1 MNFDYIQQELD
12 YYKKFRPANFVEE
25 KARFFAHIKKNEPYN
40 PFFNYSDNL
49 KVKDYK
55 EIKEA
60 LQKEIGSD
68 LIINEFLKV
77 HLDVADMLI
86 AWKQN
91 DYEVLS
97 KISGKI
103 FGSTNTF
110 DINKTIENYKQLS
123 SLADEPAEVYN
134 DEQIGEKF
142 KEEFTKRK
150 LDGWLI
156 EYHEASGGNVSIYES
171 EKKIVIRTGT
181 TETKQ
186 ELECVL
192 AHELDGH
199 AVQAFNAMS
208 NKRYAK
214 WLLSYLGTEKQY
226 EGYATFVVIN
236 NLSIAHINSELAYNF
251 ALIIAT
257 LQAQSS
263 SFYETY
269 QRIYEL
275 CRDEDLSF
283 SAAYKAKRG
292 FQDTA
297 RFGCFQ
303 KENAYSLGALEI
315 IALVEQSEENYY
327 RLLQGCF
334 PLSAVRFIAGK
345 APKWQSVKNFNKE
358 NQAYFKKKMNRILY
372 YFPPQGVSQTVSP
385 PR

>member
-1 MNFDYIQQELD
+1 MNFDYIQRELD
-12 YYKKFRPANFVEE
+12 YYKKFRPTNFVEE
-25 KARFFAHIKKNEPYN
+25 KARFFAHIKRNESYN
-40 PFFNYSDNL
+40 PFFYYSDNL
-49 KVKDYK
+49 EVKDYK

-60 LQKEIGSD
+60 LQKESGSD

-77 HLDVADMLI
+77 HLDVADMMI
-86 AWKQN
+86 AWKQK
-91 DYEVLS
+91 DYETLS
-97 KISGKI
+97 NISGKI

-110 DINKTIENYKQLS
+110 DINKAVENYKQLT
-123 SLADEPAEVYN
+123 SLVVEPAEVYN
-134 DEQIGEKF
+134 DEQVGEKF
-142 KEEFTKRK
+142 KEEFAKRK
-150 LDGWLI
+150 LEGWLI

-171 EKKIVIRTGT
+171 EKKIVIRTGS

-186 ELECVL
+186 GLECVL

-236 NLSIAHINSELAYNF
+236 NLSIAHINSELAYNL

-257 LQAQSS
+257 SQAQRS

-275 CRDEDLSF
+275 CRDEDFSF

-315 IALVEQSEENYY
+315 VALVEQSEENYF

-334 PLSAVRFIAGK
+334 PLSAIRFVDGK
-345 APKWQSVKNFNKE
+345 EPKWLSVKNFNKE
-358 NQAYFKKKMNRILY
+358 NQAYFKKMMNMI
-372 YFPPQGVSQTVSP
+372 QN
-385 PR
+385 

>member
-1 MNFDYIQQELD
+1 MNFDYIQKELD
-12 YYKKFRPANFVEE
+12 YYKKFTPANFVEE
-25 KARFFAHIKKNEPYN
+25 KARFFAHIKKKEAYN
-40 PFFNYSDNL
+40 PFFDYGDNL
-49 KVKDYK
+49 EAKDYK

-77 HLDVADMLI
+77 YLDVAEMLI

-91 DYEVLS
+91 DYEALS
-97 KISGKI
+97 NISGKI

-110 DINKTIENYKQLS
+110 DISKTIENYKRLTS
-123 SLADEPAEVYN
+123 AAVESAEVYN

-142 KEEFTKRK
+142 EEEFAKRS
-150 LDGWLI
+150 LDGWFI

-171 EKKIVIRTGT
+171 EKKIIIRAGT

-186 ELECVL
+186 GLDCVI

-257 LQAQSS
+257 SQAQSS

-275 CRDEDLSF
+275 CRDEDFSF

-297 RFGCFQ
+297 RIGCFQ

-315 IALVEQSEENYY
+315 IALVEQSEKNYF

-334 PLSAVRFIAGK
+334 PLSAIGFIAGK
-345 APKWQSVKNFNKE
+345 EPKWQSVKNFNIE
-358 NQAYFKKKMNRILY
+358 NQTYFKKMMNLI
-372 YFPPQGVSQTVSP
+372 QN
-385 PR
+385 

>member
-1 MNFDYIQQELD
+1 MNFDYIQKELD
-12 YYKKFRPANFVEE
+12 YYKKFTPANFVEE
-25 KARFFAHIKKNEPYN
+25 KARFFAHLKKKEPYN
-40 PFFNYSDNL
+40 PLFNYSDNL
-49 KVKDYK
+49 ALEDYE
-55 EIKEA
+55 EIKAA

-68 LIINEFLKV
+68 LIIDEFIKV
-77 HLDVADMLI
+77 YLDVADMLI
-86 AWKQN
+86 AWIQN
-91 DYEVLS
+91 DYEALS
-97 KISGKI
+97 NISGKL
-103 FGSTNTF
+103 FGSTDTF
-110 DINKTIENYKQLS
+110 DINKTIENYKQLIS
-123 SLADEPAEVYN
+123 ATDEPAEVYN

-142 KEEFTKRK
+142 KEEFSKRK
-150 LDGWLI
+150 LEGWLI
-156 EYHEASGGNVSIYES
+156 EYHAASGGNVSIYES
-171 EKKIVIRTGT
+171 EKKIIIRTGT

-186 ELECVL
+186 GMACVI

-208 NKRYAK
+208 DKRYAK

-236 NLSIAHINSELAYNF
+236 NLSVAHLNSELAYNF
-251 ALIIAT
+251 VLIIAT
-257 LQAQSS
+257 SLAQRS

-275 CRDEDLSF
+275 CRDEDFSF

-297 RFGCFQ
+297 RCGCFQ

-334 PLSAVRFIAGK
+334 PLSAIRFIAGK
-345 APKWQSVKNFNKE
+345 EPRWQSVKKFNKV
-358 NQAYFKKKMNRILY
+358 NQAYFKKKMRMIQN
-372 YFPPQGVSQTVSP
+372 PPYLETV
-385 PR
+385 R

>member
-1 MNFDYIQQELD
+1 MNFDYIQRELD
-12 YYKKFRPANFVEE
+12 YYKKFTPANFMEE
-25 KARFFAHIKKNEPYN
+25 RARFLAHIKKSEPYN
-40 PFFNYSDNL
+40 PFFNYNDNL
-49 KVKDYK
+49 EVKDYK

-60 LQKEIGSD
+60 LQKEAGSD

-77 HLDVADMLI
+77 YLDVADMMI
-86 AWKQN
+86 AWRKN
-91 DYEVLS
+91 DYEALS
-97 KISGKI
+97 NISGKI
-103 FGSTNTF
+103 FGSTNMF
-110 DINKTIENYKQLS
+110 DINRTIENYKQLTI
-123 SLADEPAEVYN
+123 LANEFAEVYN

-150 LDGWLI
+150 LEGWLI

-186 ELECVL
+186 GLECVI

-208 NKRYAK
+208 DKRYAK

-236 NLSIAHINSELAYNF
+236 NLSTPHINSELAYNF

-257 LQAQSS
+257 SQAQSS

-275 CRDEDLSF
+275 GRDKDFSF
-283 SAAYKAKRG
+283 SAACKAKRG

-297 RFGCFQ
+297 HPGCFQ

-315 IALVEQSEENYY
+315 IALVEESEENYY

-334 PLSAVRFIAGK
+334 PLSAIRFIPVK
-345 APKWQSVKNFNKE
+345 EPKWQSVKNFNKE
-358 NQAYFKKKMNRILY
+358 NQAYFKKMMKMIQN
-372 YFPPQGVSQTVSP
+372 
-385 PR
+385 